1 MGIVFT
7 DFTFLNT
14 PTYISV
20 VILSFFLLR
29 LSLSSPHEPRALPE
43 VNRLALGGTVSPRET
58 PSPSCPHFCSVE
70 CGHTHMS
77 RYGPLHCLPFIF
89 PFTFKAQHKLQ
100 PQFKLYRY
108 LNFKY
113 LHCFCNVDYTFW
125 LCKDGQN
132 PTLVSPLADHL
143 KACLPVVCGSCIK
156 PNQTLLIRPFSI
168 KEANSFTTHPP
179 NSMLSASILITFTK
193 DPELIRGRHMHFTQF
208 C

>member
-1 MGIVFT
+1 MPVKILYNTRRPIIICPHLCGESILCMLTSVLFLTPDSLSSPQKKRQEFPPHLFLYVIQEVGNMGNVFT

-89 PFTFKAQHKLQ
+89 P
-100 PQFKLYRY
+100 
-108 LNFKY
+108 
-113 LHCFCNVDYTFW
+113 
-125 LCKDGQN
+125 
-132 PTLVSPLADHL
+132 
-143 KACLPVVCGSCIK
+143 GSI
-156 PNQTLLIRPFSI
+156 
-168 KEANSFTTHPP
+168 
-179 NSMLSASILITFTK
+179 
-193 DPELIRGRHMHFTQF
+193 
-208 C
+208 